1 MDKNCKIFI
10 VFLISFSLSSLIT
23 QISSSLLLKKRSLP
37 LSFSLNLSSFLLLLL
52 MLLLSSSQPHNAANL
67 PLAMGFFFFFFF
79 RSCDLM
85 CGFGSGWVHMVMAS
99 GSVVGGL
106 AIRLW
111 MGSNGQIQWWV
122 VQPMGFD
129 GWLNSGWVGL
139 SCLGVFLFFVFSKRD
154 GIF

>member
-67 PLAMGFFFFFFF
+67 PLAMGFFFFF
-79 RSCDLM
+79 RCCDLM
-85 CGFGSGWVHMVMAS
+85 CGFGSGWVQMVMAG

-122 VQPMGFD
+122 GQPMGFD
-129 GWLNSGWVGL
+129 GLVDGGWVGHCRL
-139 SCLGVFLFFVFSKRD
+139 KVFLFFVFNKRY